1 MEVDVFHRGLDTH
14 LAQESEK
21 LKEEP
26 GEGGGVAGVAAASHQ
41 QAEPGDPQ
49 RLLLLCPA
57 DLTQRSLRDTLELET
72 YRE

>member
-26 GEGGGVAGVAAASHQ
+26 GEGGGVAGVAAAS
-41 QAEPGDPQ
+41 PGDPQ